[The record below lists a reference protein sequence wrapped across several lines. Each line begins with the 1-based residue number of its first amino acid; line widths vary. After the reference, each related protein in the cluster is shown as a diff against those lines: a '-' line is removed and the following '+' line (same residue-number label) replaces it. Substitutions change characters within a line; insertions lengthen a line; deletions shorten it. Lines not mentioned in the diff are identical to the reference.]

1 MTQKIVLALLLT
13 CGIFLVG
20 CSDDDSGGSS
30 GLSCDSPYSAPGS
43 LEGGEVSAVVS
54 GGGGQLCGVAG
65 GNALIEFGPGSP
77 LAANEFRITSSSP
90 CPEDVEWYYYTYSA
104 SGAKGDLNLY
114 EFFGTDPE
122 DYVGNMQ
129 FCQTSETGG
138 NYRIDAVDGSWQT
151 GTFEFT
157 D

>member
-65 GNALIEFGPGSP
+65 GLSDLVSTAAVASVAAVEGLP
-77 LAANEFRITSSSP
+77 LRFSRSR
-90 CPEDVEWYYYTYSA
+90 CSA
-104 SGAKGDLNLY
+104 Y
-114 EFFGTDPE
+114 
-122 DYVGNMQ
+122 
-129 FCQTSETGG
+129 
-138 NYRIDAVDGSWQT
+138 
-151 GTFEFT
+151 
-157 D
+157 